1 MGKMRILILVAAIG
15 CAIAAGLMAKN
26 VLGRKQ
32 EEAVVQAPVIRTTE
46 ILVAAKNVLMGDK
59 LAAGTIVWASW
70 PQDKVLPSMITKD
83 SKPDALNELATARA
97 RVALYEGET
106 VLEQKILRLG
116 AGGFMSANLPKGMRA
131 ISVAISSRSSAGG
144 FILPDDRVDV
154 ILTKKIAQNT
164 GPQLIRSETVVSNV
178 RVLAVNQVFRQANEG
193 DAVTVEKG
201 ETATLELTPHQSEVI
216 AMVESAGELSLALRS
231 IAENDGKTLAE
242 DMPQLAA
249 KYDDTTKRPGGDT
262 LFLRYGIEN
271 YTANK

>member
-32 EEAVVQAPVIRTTE
+32 EESVVQAPVIRTTE

-154 ILTKKIAQNT
+154 ILTKKVAQNT
-164 GPQLIRSETVVSNV
+164 GPQLIRSETVISNV

-201 ETATLELTPHQSEVI
+201 ES
-216 AMVESAGELSLALRS
+216 
-231 IAENDGKTLAE
+231 
-242 DMPQLAA
+242 
-249 KYDDTTKRPGGDT
+249 
-262 LFLRYGIEN
+262 
-271 YTANK
+271 